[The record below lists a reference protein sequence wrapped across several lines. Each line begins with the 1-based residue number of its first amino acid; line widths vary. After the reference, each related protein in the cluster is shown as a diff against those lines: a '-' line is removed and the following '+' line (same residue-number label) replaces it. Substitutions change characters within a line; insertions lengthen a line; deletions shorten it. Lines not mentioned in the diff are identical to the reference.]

1 MNRRV
6 SITRSLSCVALF
18 IFFLVAAAG
27 CEPALDAPASV
38 TLRFQERQP
47 LTRDRLVVTVDDLRS
62 NWYFEGVDFE
72 PAGDGWLVSR
82 PLKLSASTGVRI
94 AVSLRSVGD
103 ATDKAVAAGQ
113 ITLPNSAN
121 ERWQVDIF
129 ASDVESSVACA
140 GCSSLS
146 RFPITEGSRPAAR
159 DWLYIRSTGKATSPT
174 GPR

>member
-6 SITRSLSCVALF
+6 SNRRWLHHAILACL
-18 IFFLVAAAG
+18 LVTAAG

-38 TLRFQERQP
+38 TLRYLERQP

-82 PLKLSASTGVRI
+82 SLRLSARAGVRI
-94 AVSLRSVGD
+94 AVSLRDSSD
-103 ATDKAVAAGQ
+103 ATDRPVATGQ
-113 ITLPNSAN
+113 IMLPSSTN

-129 ASDVESSVACA
+129 ASELEPGTACA
-140 GCSSLS
+140 GCASLA
-146 RFPITEGSRPAAR
+146 RFPIAERSRPAAR
-159 DWLYIRSTGKATSPT
+159 DWLYIRWTGAGTAPT